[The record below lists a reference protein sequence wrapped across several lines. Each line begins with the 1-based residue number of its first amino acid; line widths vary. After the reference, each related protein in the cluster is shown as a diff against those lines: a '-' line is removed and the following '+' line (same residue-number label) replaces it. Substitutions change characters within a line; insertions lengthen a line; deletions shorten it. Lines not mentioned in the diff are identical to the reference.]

1 VNSSHRFERRLAER
15 YHLHGDLSAREQLI
29 VRLLPLARKIAARYA
44 QDEDSRTELFQVA
57 SVALVQA
64 VDRFDLSRGTSLASY
79 VVPTMVGEVRRHFR
93 DQAWSVHISR
103 DQHDRVMAARST
115 LENLWQELGRAPTAK
130 DLAEALGI
138 SREQAVEM
146 FEVTAARRAVSLDA
160 PREGADIDDAAE
172 PLVAQ
177 LRSDDEGYERVIDRG
192 AVERGLA
199 GLTDR
204 ERQLVRL
211 RFGQELKQR
220 EIAERLNVSQMHVSR
235 LLRRTVD
242 RLRTLAT
249 AGT

>member
-1 VNSSHRFERRLAER
+1 
-15 YHLHGDLSAREQLI
+15 
-29 VRLLPLARKIAARYA
+29 
-44 QDEDSRTELFQVA
+44 
-57 SVALVQA
+57 
-64 VDRFDLSRGTSLASY
+64 
-79 VVPTMVGEVRRHFR
+79 
-93 DQAWSVHISR
+93 
-103 DQHDRVMAARST
+103 
-115 LENLWQELGRAPTAK
+115 
-130 DLAEALGI
+130 
-138 SREQAVEM
+138 
-146 FEVTAARRAVSLDA
+146 VSLDA